1 MNTFDEK
8 IFQVVKDVEE
18 VKSEVSQLSTLSE
31 SVNSIKSSLP
41 KTHSGNVGGSDST
54 SYILL
59 VPLKNDST
67 FYQFHGVLLVKDNID
82 QSVMGQVNINV
93 TSVNGVYGI
102 ADFNPIYTEKQNGMK
117 LTLKTCMWN
126 ENKYLSV
133 ECANGGYRIYEA
145 YSQNIN
151 FEPYRLETPFA
162 TDIQDVEIQT
172 LTSKI
177 TALETRVSDL
187 EGA

>member
-8 IFQVVKDVEE
+8 LFQVVKDVEE
-18 VKSEVSQLSTLSE
+18 VKSEVIQLSTLSE
-31 SVNSIKSSLP
+31 NVNSIKSSLP

-93 TSVNGVYGI
+93 TSS
-102 ADFNPIYTEKQNGMK
+102 
-117 LTLKTCMWN
+117 L
-126 ENKYLSV
+126 YLSTKSFDL
-133 ECANGGYRIYEA
+133 ARIK
-145 YSQNIN
+145 YSS
-151 FEPYRLETPFA
+151 T
-162 TDIQDVEIQT
+162 
-172 LTSKI
+172 
-177 TALETRVSDL
+177 
-187 EGA
+187 